1 MDVMDHQWMSN
12 ISLSFTGL
20 ASLSNFEDDQEG
32 EIMDDFDLADSGNVF
47 DDDDEGEV
55 LFLAN
60 LSPFFKTARKICE
73 MAPLSFHKDLS
84 MAEGGA
90 LTERMA
96 ARQKALGFVPQKE
109 KIQNEML
116 PYSDRLDAEST
127 ENWRLIKTNLAKSV
141 AVQEFRPG
149 YVTWI
154 GRLVQYI
161 KLYR

>member
-1 MDVMDHQWMSN
+1 MSN

-55 LFLAN
+55 KKNFGAN
-60 LSPFFKTARKICE
+60 LSPFFSKLDDKFVKWH
-73 MAPLSFHKDLS
+73 LFFLHKDLS
-84 MAEGGA
+84 MAEG